1 MGDGRHQVRRSIL
14 ATLAGIVG
22 AVVPSVAICALG
34 PGLGAGIGPGYL
46 VLYTLIGGATSL
58 VSTLAPRGWEFP
70 RWGARS
76 LECRAARLGPG
87 LATVVRIATVVRDET
102 DDGHAS

>member
-46 VLYTLIGGATSL
+46 VLYTLIGGATIL
-58 VSTLAPRGWEFP
+58 VSTLANLLG
-70 RWGARS
+70 
-76 LECRAARLGPG
+76 AARLGVPALG
-87 LATVVRIATVVRDET
+87 CSEP
-102 DDGHAS
+102 